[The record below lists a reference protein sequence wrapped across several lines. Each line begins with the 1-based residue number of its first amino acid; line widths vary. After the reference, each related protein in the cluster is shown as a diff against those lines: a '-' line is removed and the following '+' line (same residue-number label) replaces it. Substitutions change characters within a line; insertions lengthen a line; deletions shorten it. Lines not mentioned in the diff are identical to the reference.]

1 MENYL
6 ELWARLGRPSPE
18 RFHAALL
25 KRGIVSPGVAW
36 FRENVYSKDS
46 KQIFAPPPKYKGHIY
61 SPHPDERWAADIMV
75 STNKEWRYALVVQDI
90 FSRYAWAEIIDSPM
104 QAHEGMRAILRRAR
118 PPPQVLITDEDPGFK
133 AAAFQDVLKDR
144 RIIHEFR
151 AGRNDLATVDRLI
164 FSIKRVMG
172 SNEAAGDARSLADI
186 VAGINETG
194 VPVLYGSA
202 PEDLKDHN
210 PALVFE
216 RMWDESQGMLDN
228 ARRIHARA
236 RRLQQEG
243 AYRTLE
249 QKGFRRRAGQAI
261 WSRAVHR
268 VGDLRGAFV
277 DGRPTKEVLPTGG
290 EEAAAA
296 APALNHRA
304 RELMLR
310 YATRISDVISDT
322 DDDVVSAQKVYAELV
337 REAGSRRNLQNV
349 LREAGVSA
357 MAPVA
362 AFVRVFPDFFRLEG
376 NRVRFIGD

>member
-1 MENYL
+1 MM
-6 ELWARLGRPSPE
+6 R
-18 RFHAALL
+18 RFAL
-25 KRGIVSPGVAW
+25 
-36 FRENVYSKDS
+36 
-46 KQIFAPPPKYKGHIY
+46 
-61 SPHPDERWAADIMV
+61 
-75 STNKEWRYALVVQDI
+75 
-90 FSRYAWAEIIDSPM
+90 
-104 QAHEGMRAILRRAR
+104 RAILGGSA
-118 PPPQVLITDEDPGFK
+118 VLCMSPK
-133 AAAFQDVLKDR
+133 
-144 RIIHEFR
+144 
-151 AGRNDLATVDRLI
+151 
-164 FSIKRVMG
+164 SY
-172 SNEAAGDARSLADI
+172 ARSSPATAKQPLFTFGVIADVQWADSEDGFSYDRS
-186 VAGINETG
+186 VARRYRGAFRTLVRAVDWWRELPTPPSFIAQLGDIIDGINETG
-194 VPVLYGSA
+194 IPALYGSA
-202 PEDLKDHN
+202 PEDLRDHN

-268 VGDLRGAFV
+268 VGNLRGAFV
-277 DGRPTKEVLPTGG
+277 DGHPTKEVLATGG